1 MPNPKKLTDILP
13 PSLQEG
19 ESEKLDDYFDKEL
32 VIYDCRFVQGANGEY
47 SRMVVSLPD
56 SDKKFF
62 VATGAS
68 QPMEVLHFMKDNRS
82 FPVFATFYQKGRAIL
97 VK

>member
-1 MPNPKKLTDILP
+1 MPNPKRLVDVLP
-13 PSLQEG
+13 ATLREG
-19 ESEKLDDYFDKEL
+19 ESEKLDEYFDQEI
-32 VIYDCRFVQGANGEY
+32 VIYDCRFVQGENGEY
-47 SRMVVSLPD
+47 SRMLVSLPD
-56 SDKKFF
+56 SDKQFF

-68 QPMEVLHFMKDNRS
+68 QPMEVLHHLKDNRS